1 MRFGS
6 FFVLTVVVGALVGW
20 FAPGGGE
27 PAAEAVPAT
36 AVVQADEQPDATR
49 SAPRRSGEVLLS
61 RQANGHFYVEA
72 ATDTGKVMM
81 LVDTGAT
88 VVALTGDDASMMG
101 VDWSPADVKPV
112 ARGAS
117 GDVYGVPVVLDRL
130 QVGDIEARRVQA
142 VVVPE
147 DLDISLLGQS
157 FLSKVDRVEVSGDEM
172 VLHD

>member
-6 FFVLTVVVGALVGW
+6 FFVVTIMAGALVGW
-20 FAPGGGE
+20 FAPDMSR
-27 PAAEAVPAT
+27 PVPASD
-36 AVVQADEQPDATR
+36 AASDDARLEVAQREDWQPDEVVL
-49 SAPRRSGEVLLS
+49 PRARD
-61 RQANGHFYVEA
+61 GHFYAEVE
-72 ATDTGKVMM
+72 TGTGNVMM

-88 VVALTGDDASMMG
+88 VVALTADDAAMMG
-101 VDWSPADVKPV
+101 VQWQNQPVRPV

-117 GDVYGVPVVLDRL
+117 GDVYGVPVMIDRL
-130 QVGDIEARRVQA
+130 RVDGIEARRVQA

-157 FLSKVDRVEVSGDEM
+157 FLSKVNRVEVAGDKM